1 MIGIIGSLV
10 FVGLEMRQSQ
20 IVSIAGQTQARNQ
33 AIMDFQL
40 EVLTSENAAS
50 RRLFDRGDINVLDP
64 SDSLKKSLALCVT
77 R

>member
-64 SDSLKKSLALCVT
+64 SDSLKKSLVLCVM